1 MSVISP
7 TLYFIYVGGFFP
19 GGTPLLVLELKL
31 GLSLV
36 MPFLSLKLAVVC
48 VTSVLVFQF
57 KFVSKPKGTIENKEN
72 VFKRKKTIIKG
83 FERFLLYINECT
95 QASFRVSAFF

>member
-1 MSVISP
+1 MCQIFSF
-7 TLYFIYVGGFFP
+7 TLAFSQYLHICERVRITPYFIYIYVGGFFP

-36 MPFLSLKLAVVC
+36 MPFLPLKLAVVC

-72 VFKRKKTIIKG
+72 VFKRKKTI
-83 FERFLLYINECT
+83 R
-95 QASFRVSAFF
+95 